1 MQRSEGRIGLTLK
14 ARNNYFEFAA
24 VAPGSSSAK
33 AGVVQGDILLCVD
46 ECPVINWPLD
56 MVVAMLK
63 GEPGTWVRL
72 TLQRQSWGGKTQFD
86 VMIQRE
92 GTAPLAAENMRRIP
106 AGSRDGIQGSG
117 RALPAAAAPRGAG
130 APAAGDGN
138 RTDRGGNV
146 IDPLLGSFSNMDLV
160 HGFNNGVRALTN
172 PLVHSFNE
180 NARQSAAN
188 MQAGLQ
194 VFQQQAHSARARP
207 PPSAAPAARA
217 APPPLE
223 RFDSMNLPPEGGLV
237 GLSNLGNTC
246 FLNSIVQV
254 SQLEFEMAAGWCA
267 RKFQNG
273 SDTDWGW
280 CAVSGAR
287 TAARLL
293 CCLLPGGGA
302 VARVATSCSPT
313 SCSPTVCCCRA
324 AACCPGSKGALVI
337 DVYGVV
343 VVLTAPAWRR
353 RTWV

>member
-1 MQRSEGRIGLTLK
+1 MAGQQAGYVDTTPYQVRVGCGWCAWCVPARARPQRASLRLARRRGGGRSRCLPASPVPAERRDASHRCDRLTPRAYLPVQRSEGRIGLTLK

-33 AGVVQGDILLCVD
+33 AGVVPGDILLSVD

-63 GEPGTWVRL
+63 GEPGTWVRM
-72 TLQRQSWGGKTQFD
+72 TLQRHSWGGKTQFD

-92 GTAPLAAENMRRIP
+92 GPAPLAPLAAENMRRIP

-117 RALPAAAAPRGAG
+117 RTLPEAAAPRGGG

-146 IDPLLGSFSNMDLV
+146 IDPLLGSFNNMDLV
-160 HGFNNGVRALTN
+160 HGFNNGVRALAH

-194 VFQQQAHSARARP
+194 VFQQQAFQPQAHSAPARQP
-207 PPSAAPAARA
+207 PAAPAAHA

-223 RFDSMNLPPEGGLV
+223 RLDSMNLPPGGGLV
-237 GLSNLGNTC
+237 GLTNLGNTC

-254 SQLEFEMAAGWCA
+254 S
-267 RKFQNG
+267 
-273 SDTDWGW
+273 
-280 CAVSGAR
+280 
-287 TAARLL
+287 
-293 CCLLPGGGA
+293 
-302 VARVATSCSPT
+302 
-313 SCSPTVCCCRA
+313 
-324 AACCPGSKGALVI
+324 
-337 DVYGVV
+337 
-343 VVLTAPAWRR
+343 RR
-353 RTWV
+353 EA